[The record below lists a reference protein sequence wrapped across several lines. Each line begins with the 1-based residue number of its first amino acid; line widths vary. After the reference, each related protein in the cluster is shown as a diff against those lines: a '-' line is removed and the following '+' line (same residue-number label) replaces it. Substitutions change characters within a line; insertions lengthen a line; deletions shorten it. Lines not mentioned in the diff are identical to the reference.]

1 MPDDSR
7 FVAESVEEMLV
18 ALAAGVREAQEAL
31 SEIMPFDRFGRPL
44 PSYHIP
50 YLDFQ
55 IAVEVETER
64 QGGGGRPVFRI
75 RAAAP
80 APSQTSQTST
90 TSSTISGRLVA
101 VPPGEGLPMP
111 AMLLSAETTDARTRR
126 ILVTLSN
133 SAGELLPGQRVEINI
148 DSAASAQ
155 LSAANAAKKAAPQA
169 GTQLSEA
176 VLVTDERG
184 EAATTLTLGAED
196 DKAVLVLKAQVGVAT
211 ARISVSAGAPK

>member
-1 MPDDSR
+1 MTDDSR

-31 SEIMPFDRFGRPL
+31 SEIMPFDRFGRAQ

-64 QGGGGRPVFRI
+64 QGGGGRPIFRI

-80 APSQTSQTST
+80 GASVTSQTST

-101 VPPGEGLPMP
+101 VPPGEGLPVP
-111 AMLLSAETTDARTRR
+111 SVLLSAEATGARTRR
-126 ILVTLSN
+126 ILVQLSN
-133 SAGELLPGQRVEINI
+133 SAGELLSGQRIELNI
-148 DSAASAQ
+148 DPAASDQ
-155 LSAANAAKKAAPQA
+155 LSRANAAKKTVPQA

-176 VLVTDERG
+176 ILVTDERG
-184 EAATTLTLGAED
+184 EAATTLTLGNED
-196 DKAVLVLKAQVGVAT
+196 DKAVVVLKAQVGVAT
-211 ARISVSAGAPK
+211 ARISVAAEVAK